1 MVESNE
7 LIKKD
12 FNVDRDCIPLEEQ
25 TKIFN
30 ELVDERSPKFWNLQ
44 KRINSDNLIYKYK
57 TEGISPKDFSN
68 YPNLIDLFKNLR
80 DGNINSKKL
89 LKNQV
94 NFKYLKKKIRF
105 RWNRKRKFKFK
116 IKRSNKCYTKCWKSF
131 WFKKKNHFFRYYSF
145 LLSEAKYKEK
155 YAEGLK
161 ILTSKQMLQRLPVVL
176 VQVKAGNI
184 SENWQNEIRQI
195 IHFLYRT
202 KEIAKKAY
210 NSITN

>member
-1 MVESNE
+1 MKNCITVLTEQEQKYQHYHQVKQINKISYRSKKSDKQANFTYSPLGKALEKQTKAIEDQGKKQIKAIEDHGKQLVESNE

-12 FNVDRDCIPLEEQ
+12 FNVDRGCIPLEQQ

-44 KRINSDNLIYKYK
+44 KRINSDNLIYKCK

-94 NFKYLKKKIRF
+94 NFKNLKKNQI
-105 RWNRKRKFKFK
+105 
-116 IKRSNKCYTKCWKSF
+116 
-131 WFKKKNHFFRYYSF
+131 
-145 LLSEAKYKEK
+145 
-155 YAEGLK
+155 
-161 ILTSKQMLQRLPVVL
+161 
-176 VQVKAGNI
+176 QVK
-184 SENWQNEIRQI
+184 QK
-195 IHFLYRT
+195 
-202 KEIAKKAY
+202 KEIQ
-210 NSITN
+210 I

>member
-57 TEGISPKDFSN
+57 TEGIIPKDFSN

-94 NFKYLKKKIRF
+94 NFKYLKKKSDLGEIEKGNSNLKSKDQISVIQNVENLF
-105 RWNRKRKFKFK
+105 DLRKK
-116 IKRSNKCYTKCWKSF
+116 IIFLDIILFCYLKLNI
-131 WFKKKNHFFRYYSF
+131 KKNMQ
-145 LLSEAKYKEK
+145 KD
-155 YAEGLK
+155 
-161 ILTSKQMLQRLPVVL
+161 
-176 VQVKAGNI
+176 
-184 SENWQNEIRQI
+184 
-195 IHFLYRT
+195 
-202 KEIAKKAY
+202 
-210 NSITN
+210 